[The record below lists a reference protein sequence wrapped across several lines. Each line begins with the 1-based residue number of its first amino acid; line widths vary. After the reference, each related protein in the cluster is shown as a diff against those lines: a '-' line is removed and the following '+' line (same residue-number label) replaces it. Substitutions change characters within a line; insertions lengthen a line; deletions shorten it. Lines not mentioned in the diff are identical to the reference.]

1 MLNIIISI
9 LLCLAAAAQ
18 GGWRIRLD
26 TLPNFVY
33 AGETRLLAA
42 SAIHD
47 QPTNAC
53 LQIQILPEGRTVP
66 LYVAPPTPADSNLQ
80 AAASTGAAVVSF
92 HVDAGA
98 PLSSAPVTIRVVT
111 RAGEALATCRYL
123 LVGHAVS
130 NVPIHR
136 RGSHY
141 CDNAGSRVVWV
152 NTLRTWREKR
162 KWLLPRRAARAF
174 HRRHRPVLWLGN
186 AADWTTLEEPTPA
199 YNPSS
204 AGLHGEVALES
215 ILDLP
220 LLLRNPPF
228 VGGGAPNL
236 IVSLPPADIDGR
248 LAREDLVRAVDLSA
262 RWVRECHGDS
272 VSIVLLTPF
281 PRPGQCGVTETA
293 AAAIREAGRHA
304 ELPVVDLHAGM
315 LGIGAWESLY
325 TADGVVYHDMPLPA
339 GQDLAAQ
346 LLAKMF
352 PKLRSR
358 SPGQPVAASLPCAA
372 SALPPAST
380 SRQWHTVDAGPSL
393 LDCAFPGEAGH
404 WGLPPVADT
413 EGGAIGLGVT
423 LPRNAPADVAATLR
437 MKDKDGLW
445 FQLAS
450 GVPLIPGETNR
461 LIFPVGRDAVGID
474 GGPLCWDD
482 FYRRRMRETGLGLF
496 SGSTW
501 TGRATIVDVAV
512 RTETPPARPPRILGF
527 RAPPPETVCTGRYE
541 LAFILDNTSG
551 LNPFDPREI
560 EVKATFESPSGKRSR
575 VDGFFYQSFTRMLE
589 GDKERLAPIGRP
601 EWRVR
606 FTPTE
611 AGRYSFTLHVQTP
624 RGTAVGAPR
633 RFIAQPS
640 SRLGFVRASAA
651 DPRLFECADGTP
663 FYPIGL
669 NIHAPFDVRAAE
681 MERRRVSPNHGTFAY
696 DRYFERLAAAGA
708 NTCVVWLA
716 PWWLEIEWSREW
728 RGFGGLG
735 DFNLENAW
743 RLDTL
748 LGAAERHGIR
758 LHLVLENHGKYS
770 LWMDTQWDSNPYNR
784 ANGGMLERP
793 EEFFASSAAAA
804 AYRRKLRYLV
814 ARYASSPSVL
824 GWELFGEMNLVGS
837 SPRFANHPSHARWIA
852 ATARFIH
859 ESDPYRHL
867 LAVHYSNDWRTV
879 DPAVAALPELDY
891 LVGDIYKPGGSIVDW
906 VVETARRNGAYGKP
920 TFSTEFGGYWNGS
933 TPARLEADL
942 HAGLWSN
949 FMTPAAGAPFFWWFE
964 FVDRNN
970 LYAHLRALASF
981 AGGEN
986 RCGILPTEEP
996 PVAYAGSRNVRALLL
1011 RRRALPHETA
1021 GTRAWLWVFDSA
1033 AMEVLPEERHAPVIS
1048 GATLRLAL
1056 PPGAYGVEYWDT
1068 YSGRITDVAESVA
1081 PPGKPLELPL
1091 PPFRRDLAVKILDRR
1106 QTTTWRMAETEGQE

>member
-1 MLNIIISI
+1 MRVYFITF
-9 LLCLAAAAQ
+9 LLCLATAAHGA
-18 GGWRIRLD
+18 WRIRLGP
-26 TLPNFVY
+26 LPNFAY
-33 AGETRLLAA
+33 AGETRLLAV
-42 SAIHD
+42 SAMYD

-53 LQIQILPEGRTVP
+53 LMIQILPEGRMVP
-66 LYVAPPTPADSNLQ
+66 LQVAPQAPADDGAQ
-80 AAASTGAAVVSF
+80 VVASSGAAVVPLHVGADAPASF
-92 HVDAGA
+92 AR
-98 PLSSAPVTIRVVT
+98 LTIRVVT
-111 RAGEALATCRYL
+111 EEGEPLATQRYL
-123 LVGHAVS
+123 LTGHAAS
-130 NVPIHR
+130 NVPVHR
-136 RGSHY
+136 QGAEY
-141 CDNAGSRVVWV
+141 FDDTGARVIWI
-152 NTLRTWREKR
+152 NTLRAWRER
-162 KWLLPRRAARAF
+162 RRWLLPRRASRAL
-174 HRRHRPVLWLGN
+174 HRRSQRVLWLGS
-186 AADWTTLEEPTPA
+186 AADLAALGETASTYPA
-199 YNPSS
+199 RLDGMQSNVP
-204 AGLHGEVALES
+204 LES

-220 LLLRNPPF
+220 LLLRDW
-228 VGGGAPNL
+228 VSVDRGTPNL
-236 IVSLPPADIDGR
+236 IVSLPSADIDAR
-248 LAREDLVRAVDLSA
+248 LSREDIVRAVDLSA
-262 RWVRECHGDS
+262 RWLRDRHGEPAS
-272 VSIVLLTPF
+272 LVLLTPF
-281 PRPGQCGVTETA
+281 PRPGQCGVTEAA

-325 TADGVVYHDMPLPA
+325 TADGVVYHDTPLPA

-346 LLAKMF
+346 LLGKMF
-352 PKLRSR
+352 PQLRLRSLEQTATAPLTR
-358 SPGQPVAASLPCAA
+358 GVGAP
-372 SALPPAST
+372 PPANAN
-380 SRQWHTVDAGPSL
+380 RQWHTVDVETSS

-404 WGLPPVADT
+404 WGLPPVAAA
-413 EGGAIGLGVT
+413 EVGAIGLGVT
-423 LPRNAPADVAATLR
+423 LPRDAPADISATLR

-450 GVPLIPGETNR
+450 GGPLIPGETNR
-461 LIFPVGRDAVGID
+461 LMFPVGRDAVGID
-474 GGPLCWDD
+474 GGSLSWDD
-482 FYRRRMRETGLGLF
+482 LYRRRMRKTGLGLF

-501 TGRATIVDVAV
+501 TGRVTIVDVAV

-527 RAPPPETVCTGRYE
+527 RAPPPEVVCTGRYE

-575 VDGFFYQSFTRMLE
+575 VDGFFYQAFTRMLE

-601 EWRVR
+601 EWRMR

-611 AGRYSFTLHVQTP
+611 TGRYSFTLRVQTP
-624 RGTAVGAPR
+624 RGTTASAPR
-633 RFIAQPS
+633 HFTARPS
-640 SRLGFVRASAA
+640 PPLGFVRASAT
-651 DPRLFECADGTP
+651 DRRLLELSDGTP

-681 MERRRVSPNHGTFAY
+681 MERRRVSPDHGTFAY
-696 DRYFERLAAAGA
+696 DHYFERLAAAGA
-708 NTCVVWLA
+708 NACVVWLA
-716 PWWLEIEWSREW
+716 PWWLEVEWSREW

-770 LWMDTQWDSNPYNR
+770 LWMDAQWDSNPYNR

-793 EEFFASSAAAA
+793 EDFFASSAAAA

-837 SPRFANHPSHARWIA
+837 NPRFANHPSHARWIA

-859 ESDPYRHL
+859 ETDPYRHL

-920 TFSTEFGGYWNGS
+920 TFSTEFGGYWNGG

-1048 GATLRLAL
+1048 GATLRLEL
-1056 PPGAYGVEYWDT
+1056 PPGAYAVEYWDT

-1106 QTTTWRMAETEGQE
+1106 QTTTWPMAETEGQE